1 MDYRKVS
8 VCSSFC
14 FYNYLIIDGFYR
26 KIVVCVGDKEDFTHK
41 SYDERKLSKVVTK
54 EFHASRRK
62 LYSELMEDN
71 SMGFVFS
78 GEEKEDR
85 GDQMFP
91 FTPYANF
98 YYLTGFAQPKAVFM
112 AVKIKGKYSETLFI
126 DHPDEMKA
134 RWQGISY
141 DCSSIQEETGIQH
154 VEYLERFE
162 EKLPLF
168 GRRNVIEHFY
178 IDIASWEEG
187 FKQNPAQRFA
197 EKVMKSYPYLK
208 IHNTFQDM
216 ALMRQV
222 KAKDEIALHRKAC
235 EITTEGVKNILS
247 HLKPGMKEYEIEAY
261 FDFTLKSHHARHA
274 FNTIAASGKNA
285 CIMHYVDNDR
295 EMQDG
300 DMILFDLGAEAGM
313 YASDVSRTFP
323 VNGRFTKQ
331 QRELYNVV
339 LKGLEAA
346 IAHTKPG
353 QPKNELQEISK
364 EVMAQEL
371 IKLGMIEKPEEI
383 MKYYFHS
390 SGHYIGL
397 YTHDV
402 GNDEEKLQPDMMFT
416 LEPGLYFE
424 ELGIGIRIEDTILI
438 TEDGC
443 EVLTAD
449 IPKTVEDIEK
459 FMQENAS

>member
-1 MDYRKVS
+1 MVS
-8 VCSSFC
+8 
-14 FYNYLIIDGFYR
+14 
-26 KIVVCVGDKEDFTHK
+26 
-41 SYDERKLSKVVTK
+41 K
-54 EFHASRRK
+54 EFHASRRA
-62 LYSELMEDN
+62 LYRELLEEN
-71 SMGFVFS
+71 SVGVVFS

-98 YYLTGFAQPKAVFM
+98 YYLTGFDQPKAVFM
-112 AVKIKGKYSETLFI
+112 ATRIHGVYKEVLFI

-141 DCSSIQEETGIQH
+141 DKETVREETGIQQ

-162 EKLPLF
+162 EKLPFF
-168 GRRNVIEHFY
+168 GRRNSIRHLY
-178 IDIASWEEG
+178 IDIANWETG
-187 FKQNPAQRFA
+187 FTKNPAQCFA
-197 EKVMKSYPYLK
+197 RKVLECYPYLQV
-208 IHNTFQDM
+208 HNTFEEL

-222 KAKDEIALHRKAC
+222 KTKEEIALHRRAC
-235 EITTEGVKNILS
+235 EITTEGVQNILS
-247 HLKPGMKEYEIEAY
+247 HLRPGMHEYEIEAY
-261 FDFTLKSHHARHA
+261 FDFTLKSRHARHA
-274 FNTIAASGKNA
+274 FSTIAASGRKA
-285 CIMHYVDNDR
+285 CVLHYVANDR
-295 EMQDG
+295 VMEEN
-300 DMILFDLGAEAGM
+300 DMILFDLGAEWGM

-323 VNGRFTKQ
+323 VNGKFTEQ
-331 QRELYNVV
+331 QKTLYNVV

-346 IAHTKPG
+346 IARTKPG

-364 EVMAQEL
+364 AVMAEEL
-371 IKLGMIEKPEEI
+371 IRLGMIEKPEEI

-402 GNDEEKLQPDMMFT
+402 GNDDAPLEPDMMFT

-438 TEDGC
+438 TENGC
-443 EVLTAD
+443 EVLTAG
-449 IPKTVEDIEK
+449 IPKTVEEIEQ
-459 FMQENAS
+459 FMQDKRA

>member
-1 MDYRKVS
+1 MVS
-8 VCSSFC
+8 
-14 FYNYLIIDGFYR
+14 
-26 KIVVCVGDKEDFTHK
+26 
-41 SYDERKLSKVVTK
+41 K
-54 EFHASRRK
+54 EFHASRRARYRMLLK
-62 LYSELMEDN
+62 EN
-71 SMGFVFS
+71 SMGFVFA

-98 YYLTGFAQPKAVFM
+98 YYLTGFDQPKAVFM
-112 AVKIKGKYSETLFI
+112 AVKIGGVYRETLFI

-141 DCSSIQEETGIQH
+141 DKESVKAETGIEN
-154 VEYLERFE
+154 VEYLERFK

-168 GRRNVIEHFY
+168 GRRNHIQNFY
-178 IDIASWEEG
+178 IDIASWENG
-187 FKQNPAQRFA
+187 FTMNPAQRFA
-197 EKVMKSYPYLK
+197 KKVRDSYPWLTVY
-208 IHNTFQDM
+208 NTFEDM

-222 KAKDEIALHRKAC
+222 KEADEIALHRRAC
-235 EITTEGVKNILS
+235 DITVEGVKNILA
-247 HLKPGMKEYEIEAY
+247 HLRPEMLECEAEAY
-261 FDFTLKSHHARHA
+261 FDFVVKSSHARFA

-285 CIMHYVDNDR
+285 CVMHYVANDR
-295 EMQDG
+295 KMQDK
-300 DMILFDLGAEAGM
+300 DMILFDLGAEWGG

-323 VNGRFTKQ
+323 VNGQFTKQ
-331 QRELYNVV
+331 QKDLYNVV

-346 IAHTKPG
+346 IARTKPG

-364 EVMAQEL
+364 AVMAQEL
-371 IKLGMIEKPEEI
+371 IRLGMIGKPEEI

-402 GNDEEKLQPDMMFT
+402 GDDNAPLQENMMFT

-424 ELGIGIRIEDTILI
+424 ELGIGIRIEDTILV
-438 TEDGC
+438 TKDGC
-443 EVLTAD
+443 EVLTEA
-449 IPKTVEDIEK
+449 IPRTVEEIEA
-459 FMQENAS
+459 FMKKTKEVQE

>member
-1 MDYRKVS
+1 MVS
-8 VCSSFC
+8 
-14 FYNYLIIDGFYR
+14 
-26 KIVVCVGDKEDFTHK
+26 
-41 SYDERKLSKVVTK
+41 K
-54 EFHASRRK
+54 EFHASRRA
-62 LYSELMEDN
+62 LYKELLKDN

-98 YYLTGFAQPKAVFM
+98 YYLTGFQQPKAVFM
-112 AVKIKGKYSETLFI
+112 AVKINGRYTETLFI

-134 RWQGISY
+134 RWQGIAY
-141 DCSSIQEETGIQH
+141 DKDMVKEETGIRQ

-168 GRRNVIEHFY
+168 GRKNAIKHFY
-178 IDIASWEEG
+178 IDLATWEEG
-187 FKQNPAQRFA
+187 FHKNSAQTFA
-197 EKVMKSYPYLK
+197 DKVMSCYPYLK
-208 IHNTFQDM
+208 IYNTFDDM

-222 KAKDEIALHRKAC
+222 ETKEEIALHRKAC
-235 EITTEGVKNILS
+235 DITQKGVENILS
-247 HLKPGMKEYEIEAY
+247 HLRPGMYEYEIEAY
-261 FDFTLKSHHARHA
+261 FDFALKSNHARHA

-295 EMQDG
+295 RMEDG
-300 DMILFDLGAEAGM
+300 DLILFDLGAEWKL

-323 VNGRFTKQ
+323 VSGKFTEQQKQ
-331 QRELYNVV
+331 LYNVV

-364 EVMAQEL
+364 KVMAEEL
-371 IKLGMIEKPEEI
+371 VKLGMIHKPEEI

-402 GNDEEKLQPDMMFT
+402 GNDEAVLEPDMMFT

-424 ELGIGIRIEDTILI
+424 ELGIGIRIEDTLVV
-438 TEDGC
+438 TENGC
-443 EVLTAD
+443 EVLSQG
-449 IPKTVEDIEK
+449 IPKTVEEIER
-459 FMQENAS
+459 FMQENRK

>member
-1 MDYRKVS
+1 MIS
-8 VCSSFC
+8 
-14 FYNYLIIDGFYR
+14 
-26 KIVVCVGDKEDFTHK
+26 
-41 SYDERKLSKVVTK
+41 K
-54 EFHASRRK
+54 EFHASRRA
-62 LYSELMEDN
+62 LYRDMMEDN

-85 GDQMFP
+85 GDQLFP

-98 YYLTGFAQPKAVFM
+98 YYLTGFDQPKAVFM
-112 AVKIKGKYSETLFI
+112 AVKSQGRYTETLFI

-141 DCSSIQEETGIQH
+141 DKETVKEATGMEN

-168 GRRNVIEHFY
+168 GRRNYMKHFY
-178 IDIASWEEG
+178 IDIANWETG
-187 FKQNPAQRFA
+187 FTENPAQKFA
-197 EKVMKSYPYLK
+197 KKVLGNYPYLQ
-208 IHNTFQDM
+208 IHNTFDDL
-216 ALMRQV
+216 AKMRQV
-222 KAKDEIALHRKAC
+222 KTKEEIALHRRAC
-235 EITTEGVKNILS
+235 EITTEGVKNILT
-247 HLKPGMKEYEIEAY
+247 HLEPGMHEYEIEAH
-261 FDFTLKSHHARHA
+261 FDYTLKSNHARHA
-274 FNTIAASGKNA
+274 FATIAASGKNA
-285 CIMHYVDNDR
+285 CVLHYVANDR

-300 DMILFDLGAEAGM
+300 DMILFDLGAEWKN

-323 VNGRFTKQ
+323 VNGKFTKQ
-331 QRELYNVV
+331 QKELYNVV

-346 IAHTKPG
+346 IAATKPG

-364 EVMAQEL
+364 AVMAEEL

-402 GNDEEKLQPDMMFT
+402 GDDLAVLEPDMMFT

-443 EVLTAD
+443 EVLTAG
-449 IPKTVEDIEK
+449 IPKTVEEIEQ
-459 FMQENAS
+459 FMRENGKSH